1 MVHPLSSSLI
11 QRMLSPRI
19 GNNMAGTSRE
29 DENSFWR
36 FPGEIRN
43 ETYGYWISCGDLSM
57 MTTNGKI
64 YLEML
69 QLVLEQTS
77 YRLVRH
83 VCLEERLGKRLN
95 DWKYSRDCWV
105 FIM

>member
-19 GNNMAGTSRE
+19 GNNMAGISRE

-43 ETYGYWISCGDLSM
+43 ETYGYWISCGDRSIDDENEWEDILGNVAVGVGTNILSIGPSRLPR
-57 MTTNGKI
+57 GKI
-64 YLEML
+64 GE
-69 QLVLEQTS
+69 EI
-77 YRLVRH
+77 
-83 VCLEERLGKRLN
+83 ERLE
-95 DWKYSRDCWV
+95 
-105 FIM
+105 IQ